1 MENPDMTLKTALLSA
16 AAAAALATPGLA
28 ERGSDGH
35 LTILYWQAP
44 SILNP
49 YLSGGYKDVEPA
61 SLVIEPLAGFD
72 QDGVLYPRLA
82 AEVPTLANGGISADL
97 TSITWKL
104 RPGLKWSDGTPMTA
118 ADVKFTADYCMA
130 PDGGCAQGA
139 KFHGVAA
146 VEALDDLTVR
156 ITFAEPTP
164 YPYAAFVGNQ
174 SPVLQQ
180 AQFADCTGAR
190 APECT
195 EANFGPIGTGPFRV
209 TEFRTGDVLLLEANP
224 EYRDPAKPAFGTVTL
239 KGGGDAAGAARAVL
253 QTGEVDYAWNL
264 AVAPEVLED
273 MLKGGTG
280 EVVSGFGTLVERIE
294 VNLTDPSPSLPEG
307 ERSTAAHP
315 HPILS
320 DVRVRQALSKAIDR
334 QVLVD
339 VGLGAS
345 GRPTCNIVPA
355 PAHYASDNTGCLVQ
369 DLEGARALLEE
380 AGWTDSDGDGIRER
394 DGRKLSLLFQTSTNA
409 VRQDFQTLIKQW
421 WREVGIETEL
431 KNTAASVFFGGD
443 PASPDTFQKFYADVQ
458 MYAAKIEG
466 TDPQSFL
473 SGYTCEK
480 APRPDTQWL
489 GVNIN
494 RYCDPEY
501 EALVAEL
508 ARTADYDVRGAL
520 ARKMNDMLTRDS
532 ATIIPLIDRG
542 RNSGRAKSL
551 GGVVLNMWDSE
562 LWNVADWYRIK

>member
-1 MENPDMTLKTALLSA
+1 MTLKTALTT
-16 AAAAALATPGLA
+16 AAALLATAAAA
-28 ERGSDGH
+28 ERGSDGP

-82 AEVPTLANGGISADL
+82 AAIPTVANGGISADL
-97 TSITWKL
+97 TAMTWTL
-104 RPGLKWSDGTPMTA
+104 RPGLLWSDGTPVTA

-139 KFHGVAA
+139 KFHGITG
-146 VEALDDLTVR
+146 VEVVDDLTVR
-156 ITFAEPTP
+156 VTFAGPTP

-174 SPVLQQ
+174 SPILQQ
-180 AQFADCTGAR
+180 AQFKDCLGPR

-195 EANFGPIGTGPFRV
+195 EANFGPVGTGPFRV
-209 TEFRTGDVLLLEANP
+209 TEFRTGDVLQLEANP
-224 EYRDPAKPAFGTVTL
+224 HYRDPSKPAFATVTL

-264 AVAPEVLED
+264 AVSPEVLDD
-273 MLKGGTG
+273 MLKGGKG

-294 VNLTDPSPSLPEG
+294 VNLTDPSPALPDG
-307 ERSTAAHP
+307 ERSTALHP

-320 DVRVRQALSKAIDR
+320 DVRVRKALSMAIDR

-339 VGLGAS
+339 IGLGKS

-355 PAHYASDNTGCLVQ
+355 PALYASTNTDCLTQ
-369 DLEGARALLEE
+369 DLDGARALLEA
-380 AGWTDSDGDGIRER
+380 AGWTDSDGDGIRDK
-394 DGRKLSLLFQTSTNA
+394 DGRKLSLLFATSTNA

-421 WREVGIETEL
+421 WGEIGIETEL
-431 KNTAASVFFGGD
+431 KNTAPSVFFGGD
-443 PASPDTFQKFYADVQ
+443 VGSPDTFQKFYADVE

-466 TDPQSFL
+466 TDPQALL
-473 SGYTCEK
+473 SGYTCDQ
-480 APRPDTQWL
+480 APRPETGWQ

-501 EALVAEL
+501 DRLVAEL
-508 ARTADYDVRGAL
+508 ARTADPEARGAL
-520 ARKMNDMLTRDS
+520 ARRMNDMLTRDS

-542 RNSGRAKSL
+542 RNSGKALSL
-551 GGVVLNMWDSE
+551 GGVVLNTWDSE